1 MDTSSKQSHESPA
14 PAGRQQALMQRVRQ
28 KGRELAAGLGA
39 FLTRRQHARG
49 GLYLPLVRI
58 DRGD

>member
-1 MDTSSKQSHESPA
+1 MDTNSKQSQEMPA
-14 PAGRQQALMQRVRQ
+14 QAGPQQPLMQRAGQ
-28 KGRELAAGLGA
+28 KGRELIADLSE